1 MMQQSK
7 LDNYNSRR
15 GASAYKSDYDRKLH
29 RRYSDSRE
37 RAIFARFFERIGR
50 TASVLD
56 LPSGFGRLFDLLSEH
71 SPRVIEADWSKT
83 MLDLNQRQH
92 HGAAAAYLRCSG
104 LAIPLRDRCIDT
116 VVSIRLSHH
125 LEQAADRERHL
136 RELMRVADRHV
147 IVTYFSFHSFKNTL
161 RRARAP
167 FNKKPPKNTMRSSRV
182 EAIGTECGFRLVE
195 TARVSRLSSGHVF
208 ALLMRR

>member
-15 GASAYKSDYDRKLH
+15 GAFAYKSDYDKKLH
-29 RRYSDSRE
+29 RRYSDNRE
-37 RAIFARFFERIGR
+37 RTIFARFFARIGR
-50 TASVLD
+50 PASILD
-56 LPSGFGRLFDLLSEH
+56 LPSGYGRLFDMLREH

-83 MLDLNQRQH
+83 MLDLNKREH
-92 HGAAAAYLRCSG
+92 TCAAAGYLRCSG

-125 LEQAADRERHL
+125 LEHDADREHHL
-136 RELMRVADRHV
+136 RELMRIADRHV

-161 RRARAP
+161 RRVRAP
-167 FNKKPPKNTMRSSRV
+167 FNKKPPKNTLRGSTV
-182 EAIGTECGFRLVE
+182 DAIAGEHGFRRVE

-208 ALLMRR
+208 ALLVRL